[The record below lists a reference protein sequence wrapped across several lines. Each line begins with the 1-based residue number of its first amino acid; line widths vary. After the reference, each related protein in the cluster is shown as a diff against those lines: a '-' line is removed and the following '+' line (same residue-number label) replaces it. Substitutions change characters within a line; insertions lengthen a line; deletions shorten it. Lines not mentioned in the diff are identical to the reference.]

1 MSSGAPG
8 EPGFIPAPQPAE
20 PPRFSR
26 LWAVPLA
33 LAVGWAALFVLRFWQ
48 TNPVFW
54 GPGPA
59 GKYGVLSGFLGPWTF
74 SLENSPPLQLAQALV
89 AVALCQAT
97 GTGIVRGARV
107 YLPFWERH
115 ALAFA
120 LGLFANGLVAVH
132 LAMFHLLN
140 TYTVTLG
147 WHGAV
152 VLAWLWARRRAAAAP
167 DFCWGAALP
176 AGDGTPPLWSERDA
190 RAYFEQSTDP
200 PEGTVPS
207 ILTTL
212 GWLAVIAIT
221 ALTFHHAVFYPETYW
236 DSLILYIGYSRMTF
250 LEGGF
255 PFKAEAQ
262 VGIGLGANYPHLF
275 EAWGAGAAALWNRWT
290 DLPHRL
296 VAPCCGLAATLMI
309 SGAIRLAFRSA
320 LAAMAGALLFRLTPQ
335 SIAYTTW
342 ASNYSVAIMAAAACA
357 LLVAYLA
364 RTRAPAAFALLCAT
378 CAAAMHINFLM
389 LTLWGPAVSGAML
402 ALRRTATPQAE
413 AMPFVE
419 GAGDDHQRLVP
430 PGLPESPDAPS
441 PLRIFASGRAWRF
454 VAVALL
460 VGSTWMARN
469 AVLTGNPVYAFFPEI
484 FTKSVRV
491 NPEVLRSAEIEWFRN
506 GDGIGRL
513 AEQRATLRT
522 GIGMDEGSPLF
533 QRRATVGDRIAAS
546 WHFWAGFETVRDN
559 PDASVTIGAWSD
571 RLGVL
576 LRGLGTRARVLDYP
590 QAWKMNPL
598 VMGFALPGALLGLAL
613 FLRGLREDEPLGAAP
628 AALLGS
634 MALLGGGLL
643 AYKYLLADFYLYQIV
658 PVLVPLSIVAAC
670 GAAVIAGMAHGFL
683 RSALLI
689 ALGAVLAAA
698 AYVPGIGMAAMNFK
712 FIGSWQEPGGRIWNS
727 VAFDALRNPGM
738 PARLFYRLTFGDD
751 PAMWEYVS
759 RKHPGTRILSHENRH
774 AVYDPTITMVHLDDW
789 AMQQLWG
796 VEDPAALH
804 RALLEQG
811 ITLYLRVPN
820 EAKHEVNRRLR
831 MDLLIGAGLATEEFR
846 SGENILYRLAPAG
859 S

>member
-1 MSSGAPG
+1 MSFVPQ
-8 EPGFIPAPQPAE
+8 EDLPAQPAL
-20 PPRFSR
+20 PADAPRFGV

-33 LAVGWAALFVLRFWQ
+33 LAIAWAGLFVLRFWQ

-59 GKYGVLSGFLGPWTF
+59 GPYGVLSGFFGPWTF
-74 SLENSPPLQLAQALV
+74 SLENSPLPDLAQALL
-89 AVALCQAT
+89 AVALCQV
-97 GTGIVRGARV
+97 TGIALVRGARV

-120 LGLFANGLVAVH
+120 LGLFANGVIAVH

-140 TYTVTLG
+140 VVTITFV
-147 WHGAV
+147 WIGAAA
-152 VLAWLWARRRAAAAP
+152 LALLWARRRAAAAP
-167 DFCWGAALP
+167 DFSWGSALP
-176 AGDGTPPLWSERDA
+176 QYASAPLWREREA
-190 RAYFEQSTDP
+190 RAYFEQQTDEA
-200 PEGTVPS
+200 EGTVPS

-212 GWLAVIAIT
+212 GWIAIIAIT
-221 ALTFHHAVFYPETYW
+221 ALTFHHALFYPETYW

-296 VAPCCGLAATLMI
+296 VAPCCGLAATLMVA
-309 SGAIRLAFRSA
+309 GAMRLAFRSG

-342 ASNYSVAIMAAAACA
+342 ASNYSMAIMAAAMCA

-364 RTRAPAAFALLCAT
+364 RTKAPGAFALLCAT
-378 CAAAMHINFLM
+378 CAGAMHINFLM
-389 LTLWGPAVSGAML
+389 LTLWGPAVLGAML
-402 ALRRTATPQAE
+402 ALRRTAKPPALAE
-413 AMPFVE
+413 EFVE
-419 GAGDDHQRLVP
+419 GAGVDQHRLIP
-430 PGLPESPDAPS
+430 PGLPESLDAPS
-441 PLRIFASGRAWRF
+441 PLGLFASGRAWRF
-454 VAVALL
+454 VVVAML

-513 AEQRATLRT
+513 AEQRAALRT
-522 GIGMDEGSPLF
+522 GIELDEASPLF
-533 QRRATVGDRIAAS
+533 KRRATLADRTAAS
-546 WHFWAGFETVRDN
+546 WQFWAGFETVRDN
-559 PDASVTIGAWSD
+559 PDATVTIGSWRD
-571 RLGVL
+571 RIGVL
-576 LRGLGTRARVLDYP
+576 VPGLGTRARILDYRH
-590 QAWKMNPL
+590 AWKMNPL
-598 VMGFALPGALLGLAL
+598 AMGFALPGAVLAAAL

-628 AALLGS
+628 SALLGS

-658 PVLVPLSIVAAC
+658 PVLVPLSILGAC
-670 GAAVIAGMAHGFL
+670 GAGVLGGMARGFA
-683 RSALLI
+683 RSALAI
-689 ALGAVLAAA
+689 GLGVVLAAA

-712 FIGSWQEPGGRIWNS
+712 FLGAWQEPGGRLWSS

-738 PARLFYRLTFGDD
+738 PARLFYRLTYGDD

-759 RKHPGTRILSHENRH
+759 RTHPGARILTHENRH
-774 AVYDPTITMVHLDDW
+774 TVYDPTITMVHLDDW

-796 VEDPAALH
+796 IEDPVALH
-804 RALLEQG
+804 RALVEQG
-811 ITLYLRVPN
+811 ITLYLRVPV

-831 MDLLIGAGLATEEFR
+831 MDLVIGAGLATEEFR
-846 SGENILYRLAPAG
+846 AGENVLYRLAPAG